1 MTDLRADSFTSEKP
15 TGKEEIRFTLYLE
28 NENYPKV
35 PVKLYRYDGE
45 LCLAEVDGKP
55 VSLVRRSYAV
65 DLIEAVQAI
74 VLNENQ

>member
-1 MTDLRADSFTSEKP
+1 M
-15 TGKEEIRFTLYLE
+15 
-28 NENYPKV
+28 
-35 PVKLYRYDGE
+35 KLYRHDGE

-74 VLNENQ
+74 VLS